1 MCGLLGPKN
10 LSKMSEPELSS
21 RLLPRNPVR
30 TVTGCRCI
38 FGVEPALLSMPA
50 ASASAITFKADAAW
64 LDQSCKGSSTAKPVE
79 VVRTVR

>member
-30 TVTGCRCI
+30 TVTGCRRI
-38 FGVEPALLSMPA
+38 FGVEPALLSIWA
-50 ASASAITFKADAAW
+50 ASASASTRSASQACELASW
-64 LDQSCKGSSTAKPVE
+64 QGSSRAMPVD
-79 VVRTVR
+79 VSRTV